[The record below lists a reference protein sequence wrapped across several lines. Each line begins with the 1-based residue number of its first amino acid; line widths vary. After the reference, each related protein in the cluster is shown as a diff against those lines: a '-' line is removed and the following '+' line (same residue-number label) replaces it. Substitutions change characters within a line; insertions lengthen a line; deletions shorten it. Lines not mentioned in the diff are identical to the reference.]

1 MKKIFI
7 MAFLMLTFAFH
18 MSAQTD
24 YRELLVRDDRTYW
37 ATAASL
43 FDPIRHFSES
53 GMWFDKNGEF
63 ERYYVSFENDTMTTK
78 DYAYDIEVF
87 VSHRTYELHQ
97 DTILIKRWPSDLSS
111 AVGPREEAAY
121 KILYITEQKMLL
133 LPLTKNKNG
142 DWVEDTAPPHHTS
155 FVTEYRYM
163 KPQDSP
169 TK

>member
-87 VSHRTYELHQ
+87 VIPLFQMRHMGGAVPVVCLQLEPHPLAGERLPRRYVLGCQRPLGGKPIT
-97 DTILIKRWPSDLSS
+97 PS
-111 AVGPREEAAY
+111 AIR
-121 KILYITEQKMLL
+121 I
-133 LPLTKNKNG
+133 
-142 DWVEDTAPPHHTS
+142 
-155 FVTEYRYM
+155 
-163 KPQDSP
+163 
-169 TK
+169 